1 MPAVS
6 RHDRGRGVSCH
17 LCPTSRRRPV
27 SDAKCVWCV
36 LLLVAAYAVSDS
48 SGADLKVRRL
58 AGVPRVGEVT
68 ELSVSAPTIGADLF
82 DPDAGALDAEFVA
95 PSGRAFRL
103 PGFYVEPHKAVVVPA
118 AKRIAQRMRV
128 FISTHGLRPGHRIV
142 MLMDDLR
149 LVDRDTGE
157 EVMLDDFEEG
167 QPWVQQRAEVGLE
180 FGRARSGKRSV
191 RMGVTVGKRRGWPGM
206 GRDVG
211 GADWQRFE
219 ELRFWVCPVKG
230 LEGLSPGIEFYT
242 PEGEKRQRVLSL
254 AGVRSGEWREIVW
267 RFPTVRET
275 VAFEPAGEPEWRV
288 RFTPWEAGTHRVKV
302 SFRDVSGMEA
312 AETILDVLPG
322 KVKGFVRVSR
332 RDQRYLELHPGE
344 PYFAVGMN
352 LLGKELGHY
361 AYFLD
366 RLAEAKCNFIR
377 IWLSPRTLGFEL
389 EPGKYAQDRCAQFDR
404 LLDLCQERG
413 IYVMACLTDFREVCS
428 FGDHGY
434 WAQSPF
440 NAANGGPCF
449 VPEDF
454 FKRPEAK
461 KLYRRKLRYAVAR
474 WAAHP
479 NLMAWE
485 FFNEV
490 NITEG
495 WREIPEE
502 VRVWHREMGEYLR
515 KLEPYDRPITS
526 SFAGIEDDVLWEL
539 PDMDIPQRHFYLTPG
554 NSFVDYSASAQAAL
568 ARHRKPALI
577 GEFGRRRNEFG
588 EVDSAGVSLHN
599 GLWASVMSGG
609 CGTAMTWWWGWVDE
623 HGLWRKYADLCRF
636 LEGVDWPG
644 EQFAALGGEVVCDPD
659 PVVGFGSARVAPSVG
674 SFRPAPFNAPVTV
687 AIGADG
693 KPRDAGLVARIQ
705 HGVRNHR
712 RLHNPV
718 TFEMSSP
725 RSGEF
730 AVHVAGVSQH
740 GGAGLTISVDGRAAL
755 SEDFPSHETDSAR
768 ITRYD
773 GRYAVPVP
781 AGKHRVT
788 VENPG
793 RDWFMVAM
801 YEFVGLRSAPPLRLL
816 GLRGRD
822 TVLAWLWNETHLWY
836 SPILKL
842 PRAKLRNASVA
853 LREVSPGTWR
863 VRPYDP
869 WTGEWGA
876 TREVQAT
883 ADGEL
888 LLTVEELARD
898 MAWRLDRTP

>member
-1 MPAVS
+1 M
-6 RHDRGRGVSCH
+6 SCH
-17 LCPTSRRRPV
+17 FGLVPKLELGNEDRTRNEERRSV
-27 SDAKCVWCV
+27 SDARFSLCMSA
-36 LLLVAAYAVSDS
+36 LVGACTLGDAV
-48 SGADLKVRRL
+48 GASLNVRSL
-58 AGVPRVGEVT
+58 APSPCVGEVC
-68 ELSVSAPTIGADLF
+68 EFSVSAPTVGASPF
-82 DPDAGALDAEFVA
+82 DPDAAALDAEFVA
-95 PSGRAFRL
+95 PSDRVSRV
-103 PGFYVEPHKAVVVPA
+103 PGFYLVPHKTVTVPA

-157 EVMLDDFEEG
+157 EVVLDDFEDG
-167 QPWVQQRAEVGLE
+167 QPWVRQRAEVGVE
-180 FGRARSGKRSV
+180 HGRARSGKRCV
-191 RMGVTVGKRRGWPGM
+191 RMGVTVGERRGWPGI

-219 ELRFWVCPVKG
+219 ELRFWVCPMKG

-242 PEGEKRQRVLSL
+242 PEGEKRQRIFSL
-254 AGVRSGEWREIVW
+254 VGVRSGEWTEIVW
-267 RFPTVRET
+267 RFRKLRKT
-275 VAFEPAGEPEWRV
+275 VAFERAGEPGWRV
-288 RFTPWEAGTHRVKV
+288 RFTPWEAGKHRAKF
-302 SFRDVSGMEA
+302 SFRDVLGTRSG
-312 AETILDVLPG
+312 ETSLDVLPG
-322 KVKGFVRVSR
+322 KVNGFVRVSR
-332 RDQRYLELHPGE
+332 RDRRYFELYSGQ

-361 AYFLD
+361 GYFLE

-389 EPGKYAQDRCAQFDR
+389 DPGEYAQDKCAQFDR
-404 LLDLCQERG
+404 LLDLCRARG

-428 FGDHGY
+428 FSDHGY
-434 WAQSPF
+434 WTQSPF
-440 NAANGGPCF
+440 NAANSGPCF

-474 WAAHP
+474 WSAHP

-495 WREIPEE
+495 WREIPEK
-502 VRVWHREMGEYLR
+502 VRAWHREMGEYLR

-526 SFAGIEDDVLWEL
+526 SFAGIEDDVLWEQ
-539 PDMDIPQRHFYLTPG
+539 PNMDIPQRHFYLTPG
-554 NSFVDYSASAQAAL
+554 SSFVDYAVSAQAAL
-568 ARHRKPALI
+568 ARHGKPALI

-588 EVDSAGVSLHN
+588 EIDSAGVSLHN

-623 HGLWRKYADLCRF
+623 HGLWRKYADLQRF
-636 LEGVDWPG
+636 VEGVDWPV
-644 EQFAALGGEVVCDPD
+644 EQFGALEGAVACDPD
-659 PVVGFGSARVAPSVG
+659 PQVGFGSARVAPTVG

-687 AIGADG
+687 AIGSDG
-693 KPRDAGLVARIQ
+693 KPDDAGLVARIQ

-712 RLHNPV
+712 KLHNPV
-718 TFEMSSP
+718 TFEVDSP

-740 GGAGLTISVDGRAAL
+740 GGAGLTISVDGRVAL
-755 SEDFPSHETDSAR
+755 AEDFPSRETDSVR

-773 GRYAVPVP
+773 GRYAVPIP
-781 AGKHRVT
+781 AGRHRVT
-788 VENPG
+788 VENLG
-793 RDWFMVAM
+793 KDWFMVAV

-816 GLRGRD
+816 GLRGRR
-822 TVLAWLWNETHLWY
+822 TILAWLWNETHLWY
-836 SPILKL
+836 SPVLKL
-842 PRAKLRNASVA
+842 PRAKLQNASVT
-853 LREVSPGTWR
+853 LRDVPPGTWR

-869 WTGEWGA
+869 WKGEWGSG
-876 TREVQAT
+876 REAEVG
-883 ADGEL
+883 ADGKL
-888 LLTVEELARD
+888 VLTIEELRRD
-898 MAWRLDRTP
+898 TAWRLDRE